1 MLPKIQGDNFRVAQR
16 VIGSEDK
23 NELDTRNFAQK
34 HQLEAVLYF
43 LPFSL
48 VAVTV
53 GWWMGGYWT
62 FSTPIFVYLVI
73 NIMDY
78 VIPKLSRVSSPLKKG
93 QAKTGGRRIFSR
105 LQYGYGPLLRVASI
119 LWCLWVSSDASLS
132 IIEILGVVLSVGV
145 MAGAVGITFAHEL
158 IHRKKRWER
167 IAGEIL
173 LLSVT
178 YHHWSVEHV
187 QGHHRNVGT
196 PKDPATA
203 RLGESFFAFLPRS
216 IFGGLR
222 SALCIEAA
230 KAQRQKRLPYG
241 PRNRYFWPDSAVV
254 AVYFG
259 IIHARMESGH
269 VALWFISFIAILQLE
284 AVNYFEHYGLSR
296 RQVSP
301 DRFERVSE
309 KHSWDDCSRVSAYF
323 LANLQRHSDHHLR
336 PGERYNN
343 LSLLEGAPQL
353 PAGYATMLLLA
364 LVPPLWFY
372 VMDPR
377 VKELNQHPS

>member
-1 MLPKIQGDNFRVAQR
+1 MRI
-16 VIGSEDK
+16 
-23 NELDTRNFAQK
+23 ELNSMRNFAQK

-48 VAVTV
+48 IAVTFF

-62 FSTPIFVYLVI
+62 FSTPILVYLVI

-93 QAKTGGRRIFSR
+93 QAKTGGASHLF
-105 LQYGYGPLLRVASI
+105 PLAIWLWPLTQMAFI
-119 LWCLWVSSDASLS
+119 LWCLRVSSDGSLS

-241 PRNRYFWPDSAVV
+241 PRNRV
-254 AVYFG
+254 
-259 IIHARMESGH
+259 ISGLILQLLLYILVLSTLGWKAA
-269 VALWFISFIAILQLE
+269 VALLFISFIAILQLE

-377 VKELNQHPS
+377 VKELNQYPS

>member
-1 MLPKIQGDNFRVAQR
+1 MKTELDSIDNFPQ
-16 VIGSEDK
+16 K
-23 NELDTRNFAQK
+23 N
-34 HQLEAVLYF
+34 QLEAVLYF

-48 VAVTV
+48 VAITV
-53 GWWMGGYWT
+53 FGWWMGGYWT

-73 NIMDY
+73 NIMDQ
-78 VIPKLSRVSSPLKKG
+78 VIPKLSRNSSPLEKG
-93 QAKTGGRRIFSR
+93 QAETGGAVN
-105 LQYGYGPLLRVASI
+105 LYPLAIWLWPLAQVAFI

-230 KAQRQKRLPYG
+230 KAQRRKRLPYG
-241 PRNRYFWPDSAVV
+241 PRNRV
-254 AVYFG
+254 
-259 IIHARMESGH
+259 ISGLILQSLLYILALATLGWKAA
-269 VALWFISFIAILQLE
+269 VALLLISFIAILQLE

-364 LVPPLWFY
+364 LIPPLWFY

-377 VKELNQHPS
+377 VKELNQLPS